1 MKNVINEHLPAIG
14 EMAHNRVEVS
24 KTEAERAMREQNE
37 TIMLEG
43 AYRYG
48 QCYLASREKG
58 KHPIDVFN
66 ELPDY
71 IMIKDREFKKDL
83 NYVHVRD
90 YGDIKIPFAMY
101 TAVDGNI
108 KEAPT
113 FIWLKKSQIRSTRIL
128 TMKY

>member
-1 MKNVINEHLPAIG
+1 MKESIICHLPAIG

-71 IMIKDREFKKDL
+71 IMVKDREFKKDL
-83 NYVHVRD
+83 DHVYIRD
-90 YGDIKIPFAMY
+90 FGDIKIPFAMY
-101 TAVDGNI
+101 AAIDGNI
-108 KEAPT
+108 KESPA
-113 FIWLKKSQIRSTRIL
+113 FIWLKKSQIRPTRVL

>member
-14 EMAHNRVEVS
+14 EMTHNRVEVS

-71 IMIKDREFKKDL
+71 IMVKDREFEKNLD
-83 NYVHVRD
+83 YAYIRD
-90 YGDIKIPFAMY
+90 YNGIKIPFAVY

-113 FIWLKKSQIRSTRIL
+113 FIWLKKSQIRPTRIL

>member
-14 EMAHNRVEVS
+14 EMTHNRVEVS

-71 IMIKDREFKKDL
+71 IMVKDREFKKDL
-83 NYVHVRD
+83 DHVYIRD
-90 YGDIKIPFAMY
+90 FGDIKIPFAMY

-113 FIWLKKSQIRSTRIL
+113 FIWLKKSQVRSTRVL